1 MLANFQ
7 WVGTKKKN
15 EINPFQSHFN
25 LRYFN
30 NIIYRFTIE
39 SGIIADISTSPDNE
53 VQTAED
59 AAWMKSLPTFVHQKS
74 QMDNSIPKRQTS
86 NINVTQKMTSD
97 NDMLGAN
104 STTNPYINND
114 SIAVHL

>member
-1 MLANFQ
+1 MH
-7 WVGTKKKN
+7 T
-15 EINPFQSHFN
+15 
-25 LRYFN
+25 
-30 NIIYRFTIE
+30 E

-59 AAWMKSLPTFVHQKS
+59 TAWMKSLPTFAQQKS
-74 QMDNSIPKRQTS
+74 QTDNSIQKRQTS
-86 NINVTQKMTSD
+86 SMNVTQKISPD
-97 NDMLGAN
+97 NDVLGAN